1 MKRNKEIKIRLTE
14 KELLSLNQKTKK
26 TSLSREAYCRKILGG
41 ATVKEA
47 PTVDVAMLL
56 RTMRNAAYKLDQ
68 SLSEKERTQY
78 GEAVDELR
86 VAVKLVVDSYTKGK
100 NE

>member
-41 ATVKEA
+41 GTGIAVGHTEPPTLVIYKTVKGDTA
-47 PTVDVAMLL
+47 L
-56 RTMRNAAYKLDQ
+56 RTEVEPR
-68 SLSEKERTQY
+68 
-78 GEAVDELR
+78 
-86 VAVKLVVDSYTKGK
+86 
-100 NE
+100 

>member
-14 KELLSLNQKTKK
+14 NELLSLNQKTKK

-47 PTVDVAMLL
+47 PPVDVAMLL
-56 RTMRNAAYKLDQ
+56 RTMRNAAYKLDH

-78 GEAVDELR
+78 GEVVAEIREATKLIVDTYSNR
-86 VAVKLVVDSYTKGK
+86 IR
-100 NE
+100 